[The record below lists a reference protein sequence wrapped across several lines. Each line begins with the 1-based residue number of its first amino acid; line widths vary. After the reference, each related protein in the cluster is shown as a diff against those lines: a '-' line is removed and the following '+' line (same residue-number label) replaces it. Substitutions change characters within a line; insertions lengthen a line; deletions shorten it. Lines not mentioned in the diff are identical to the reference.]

1 MLHSPPIRYHFIKEY
16 IMDKVGKVLKVALQ
30 CILFCGSMIF
40 AAHYGVVG
48 VLLLCVVI
56 GAYIAIG

>member
-1 MLHSPPIRYHFIKEY
+1 MG
-16 IMDKVGKVLKVALQ
+16 KVGKALKVALQ

-48 VLLLCVVI
+48 VLLLCIVI
-56 GAYIAIG
+56 SVYIAIK

>member
-1 MLHSPPIRYHFIKEY
+1 
-16 IMDKVGKVLKVALQ
+16 MDKVGKALKVVIQ
-30 CILFCGSMIF
+30 CILFCSSMMF